1 MHTFL
6 HKRFEINLSKCINNH
21 NRKYLVAISSGQ
33 DSLCLLKLM
42 TDCFNIYKN
51 KLEGIYIDHQWRN
64 NSKRHVQHI
73 INIMN
78 FKQIPVTIY
87 QIKKQSLSENEA
99 RKERLK
105 ILIQHAKQQEYKA
118 IITGHNNSDQIETV
132 INNIIR
138 GAGLN
143 GVTSFTR
150 CKKIQSRLVLIR
162 PLINFSKSE
171 IGWLCRLLY
180 LPIWSDNTNYNL
192 DFRRNRIRYELIPYL
207 RNFFNP
213 SIEKSLANFIKLC
226 QQDNEYIKENAIKLY
241 IKSRHT
247 KLTSLNLQKVRE
259 QHQVLQERTIRLY
272 FYYHFH
278 KQIDQYSIT
287 SILSKENK
295 AKIFCFNKII
305 LKQYNNWLHFGVI

>member
-6 HKRFEINLSKCINNH
+6 HKRFEINLSKHINNH

-33 DSLCLLKLM
+33 DSLCLIKLM

-64 NSKRHVQHI
+64 NSKRHIQHI

-87 QIKKQSLSENEA
+87 QIRKQSLSENEA

-105 ILIQHAKQQEYKA
+105 ILVQHAKQQEYKA

-143 GVTSFTR
+143 GVTGFTK
-150 CKKIQSRLVLIR
+150 CKQIQSRLVLIR

-171 IGWLCRLLY
+171 ISWLCRLLY
-180 LPIWSDNTNYNL
+180 LPVWSDNTNYNL
-192 DFRRNRIRYELIPYL
+192 DFRRNRTRHELIPYL

-213 SIEKSLANFIKLC
+213 SIEKSLANFIRLC
-226 QQDNEYIKENAIKLY
+226 QQDNEYIKENTIKLY
-241 IKSRHT
+241 IKSRHIE
-247 KLTSLNLQKVRE
+247 LTSLNLQKVRE

-278 KQIDQYSIT
+278 KQIDQYSII
-287 SILSKENK
+287 SILSKRNK
-295 AKIFCFNKII
+295 AKAFCFNKIT
-305 LKQYNNWLHFGVI
+305 LKQYNNWLHFGVV